1 MIAMVLSDAKAKR
14 PAAASASQQ
23 AIRLAPLEVAECCCC
38 GFKEECTPGY
48 ARRVRERH
56 GGRWACG
63 LCEEAIKDAMS
74 EAAAAAAAAGPGREA
89 ARLEEALG
97 RHSELCRRYR
107 SPVPPRH
114 SAEEL
119 IGRLKHLLRR
129 ILDAQ
134 RSSQGRG

>member
-1 MIAMVLSDAKAKR
+1 MVLSESKAKTQ
-14 PAAASASQQ
+14 QQ
-23 AIRLAPLEVAECCCC
+23 AIRLAPPLEVAECCCC

-63 LCEEAIKDAMS
+63 LCEEAVRDAM
-74 EAAAAAAAAGPGREA
+74 AAAGAGPGSEA
-89 ARLEEALG
+89 ARLEEALTL
-97 RHSELCRRYR
+97 HSDLCKRCR

-119 IGRLKHLLRR
+119 IGHLKRLLRR
-129 ILDAQ
+129 VLDAQ
-134 RSSQGRG
+134 RRGGRD

>member
-14 PAAASASQQ
+14 PAAASAAQQ

-48 ARRVRERH
+48 ARRVRDRH

-74 EAAAAAAAAGPGREA
+74 AAVAGPGREA

-97 RHSELCRRYR
+97 RHSELCRRCR
-107 SPVPPRH
+107 SPVPTQH